1 LPPINTVGS
10 HWVVIAALN
19 GNGGPG
25 WGAPED
31 GLGIWCAEHVAVI
44 LSPSTAAGVPIVV
57 TLPFAHVCQF
67 GVGQF
72 RPGHKFGTVRITLS

>member
-1 LPPINTVGS
+1 LPPIITVGS

-31 GLGIWCAEHVAVI
+31 GLGIWCAEHVAMI
-44 LSPSTAAGVPIVV
+44 LSPSTAAGVPIVD
-57 TLPFAHVCQF
+57 TFPFVH
-67 GVGQF
+67 VGQF
-72 RPGHKFGTVRITLS
+72 GPDNCGTARVTLS